1 MYFTSTPSVRR
12 QYAYLNVEAMNNL
25 LGTHNNPSGTLQY
38 APRPGYAA
46 IYQVGHARGTVPY
59 CRVATYAQKSRAVR
73 RK

>member
-1 MYFTSTPSVRR
+1 
-12 QYAYLNVEAMNNL
+12 MNNL

-59 CRVATYAQKSRAVR
+59 LRVATYAQKSRAVR